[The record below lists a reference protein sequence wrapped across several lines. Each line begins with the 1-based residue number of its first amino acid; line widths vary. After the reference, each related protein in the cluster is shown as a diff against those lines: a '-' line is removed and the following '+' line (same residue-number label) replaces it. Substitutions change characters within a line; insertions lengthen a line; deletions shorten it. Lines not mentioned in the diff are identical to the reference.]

1 MLEYNGDTATVILES
16 GPAQRAW
23 LESKRQRAGE
33 QGQSLYHLQQFNSIE
48 KELKAAWCGKR
59 LFWVF
64 LAFSVPGTDTPTN
77 ICQDTL
83 RTDIGKVEKETC
95 P

>member
-1 MLEYNGDTATVILES
+1 MMLPMVAG
-16 GPAQRAW
+16 AW

-77 ICQDTL
+77 ICQA
-83 RTDIGKVEKETC
+83 RPMIDIGKVEKETL